1 MDHQP
6 VVAIVGQTARTAL
19 GGNYQQEVDLI
30 TLFKDVAGEYVHML
44 STPVQARHLIDRAV
58 RIAKAERT
66 VTCIIVPNDTQ
77 DLEAVPEPP
86 RKHNTVH
93 SSIGY
98 TSPYVVPTDADLQ
111 RAAAVLNS
119 GKKVAMLVGAGAMS
133 ATSEVIEVADRLGA
147 GNPTS

>member
-1 MDHQP
+1 MADKVSDFMLQRL
-6 VVAIVGQTARTAL
+6 VDWGIKRVYAFTGDGINGFLGAFDRIGAEKLEFVQTRH
-19 GGNYQQEVDLI
+19 E
-30 TLFKDVAGEYVHML
+30 DVAGEYVHML

-111 RAAAVLNS
+111 RAATVL
-119 GKKVAMLVGAGAMS
+119 
-133 ATSEVIEVADRLGA
+133 
-147 GNPTS
+147 